1 MSGQIKYVSGVTASL
16 KLENM
21 FFSKIEYF
29 REEDF
34 QKTDYTIQF
43 NREIKKSEENPQK
56 YRVALEANIKD
67 KNGRMELNIEIV
79 GIFISDYTEQDTDLI
94 KSIIQDNTTA
104 ILFPYLRSQIS
115 LVTTQPEFSPIILP
129 PMNIVEM
136 FKEK

>member
-1 MSGQIKYVSGVTASL
+1 MSGQIKNVSGVPASL

-34 QKTDYTIQF
+34 QKTDYMIQF

-79 GIFISDYTEQDTDLI
+79 GIFISDYTEQDADLI

-129 PMNIVEM
+129 PMNIAEM

>member
-1 MSGQIKYVSGVTASL
+1 MSGQIKNVSGVPASL

-56 YRVALEANIKD
+56 YRVALESNIKD

-79 GIFISDYTEQDTDLI
+79 GIFISDYNEQDADLI

>member
-1 MSGQIKYVSGVTASL
+1 MSGQIKNVSGVPASL
-16 KLENM
+16 IIEHM
-21 FFSKIEYF
+21 FFSKIGCF
-29 REEDF
+29 REEAF

-43 NREIKKSEENPQK
+43 NREIKKSEGNPQK

-79 GIFISDYTEQDTDLI
+79 GIFTSDYDEQDVDLI

-129 PMNIVEM
+129 PMNIAEM

>member
-1 MSGQIKYVSGVTASL
+1 MSGQIKNVSGVPASL

-56 YRVALEANIKD
+56 YRVALESNIKD

-79 GIFISDYTEQDTDLI
+79 GIFISDYTEQDADLI

-129 PMNIVEM
+129 PMNIAEM

>member
-1 MSGQIKYVSGVTASL
+1 MSEQIKNVSGVPASL
-16 KLENM
+16 KLEKM
-21 FFSKIEYF
+21 FFPKIEYF
-29 REEDF
+29 REENF

-43 NREIKKSEENPQK
+43 NREIKKTEENPQK
-56 YRVALEANIKD
+56 YRVVLEADIKD
-67 KNGRMELNIEIV
+67 KNGRMELSIEIV
-79 GIFISDYTEQDTDLI
+79 GIFTSDYNEQDADLV

>member
-1 MSGQIKYVSGVTASL
+1 MSGQIKNVSGVPASL
-16 KLENM
+16 KLEHM
-21 FFSKIEYF
+21 FFSKIECF

-79 GIFISDYTEQDTDLI
+79 GIFTSDYDEQDVDLI

-115 LVTTQPEFSPIILP
+115 LVTTQPEISPIMLP
-129 PMNIVEM
+129 PMNIAEM